1 MLFVLLTPLTI
12 HAESQIPEWV
22 KINAGWWSDDTIDD
36 NTFIHGIEYLIKEN
50 TITVSEIKK
59 VESNYSLI
67 PEWVKIN
74 AGLWADG
81 DVDEKTFLNSL
92 EFLIKNGIISA
103 MVEKDFLDPNSWLTF
118 NLVKQGIGEIPQGY
132 TAIIFDKGFVYF
144 SPRLNSFGSHG
155 EVLRYDT
162 TQDFQSADAWSVLNT
177 VELTGNEK
185 AVGFGNPYFDDG
197 FIYLPPESGGTFLK
211 INVFSNSFDELTIG
225 TGSNPLDIVDIEKS
239 GKYLFF
245 ISKSHGTVLRYDT
258 TQDFESADSWTS
270 FNLKTVG
277 NNLRYYAM
285 STDGNS
291 IYFSPYMS
299 EKFLKL
305 KLYD

>member
-1 MLFVLLTPLTI
+1 FQS
-12 HAESQIPEWV
+12 AD
-22 KINAGWWSDDTIDD
+22 AWS
-36 NTFIHGIEYLIKEN
+36 TFDA
-50 TITVSEIKK
+50 S
-59 VESNYSLI
+59 
-67 PEWVKIN
+67 
-74 AGLWADG
+74 
-81 DVDEKTFLNSL
+81 
-92 EFLIKNGIISA
+92 KNGVGNKLNAFSDAIFVGEYVYFTPWYNNSYDSGGEVLRYDTTQDFQSA
-103 MVEKDFLDPNSWLTF
+103 DAWSTF
-118 NLVKQGIGEIPQGY
+118 DASKNGVGY
-132 TAIIFDKGFVYF
+132 DATGYFGGTFDGRFVYF
-144 SPRLNSFGSHG
+144 SPNTNTSGSHG